1 MKIAQCVCG
10 ACASASWSC
19 SYCIAAFTTH
29 LGELFFCLEM
39 KTTQRFRRIIAL
51 EHKTYV
57 CFILLSECVFVLF
70 LLLRI
75 LSLIKI
81 FVYKKNE
88 IEKLL
93 EERRE
98 KEKESE

>member
-1 MKIAQCVCG
+1 M
-10 ACASASWSC
+10 
-19 SYCIAAFTTH
+19 
-29 LGELFFCLEM
+29 
-39 KTTQRFRRIIAL
+39 
-51 EHKTYV
+51 YV
-57 CFILLSECVFVLF
+57 FF

-93 EERRE
+93 EKKEASVGVSGARKTEIGEQDER
-98 KEKESE
+98 KIWNAMKKKT